1 MSNNPNPQFS
11 NKMLETANEAM
22 DTLIEGASEMYR
34 AFLYLL
40 RIHDDKGFPVDGQ
53 RLSELSQMMLSM
65 RKMLFDQKAELD
77 LTIAGIEDA
86 REVEDWLSKIDNKSE
101 PGRAEAK

>member
-1 MSNNPNPQFS
+1 MSNSQNPQFS

-34 AFLYLL
+34 AFLYLK

-86 REVEDWLSKIDNKSE
+86 REVEDWLSEIDKKSE

>member
-1 MSNNPNPQFS
+1 
-11 NKMLETANEAM
+11 MLETANEAM

-34 AFLYLL
+34 AFLYLK

-86 REVEDWLSKIDNKSE
+86 REVEDWLSEIDKKSE